1 MIESGQ
7 VLEKGLG
14 EYRNS
19 DRIWAS
25 TRRIQASTGKVIEL
39 GQVTEESEKVSEK

>member
-7 VLEKGLG
+7 VLEKGSS
-14 EYRNS
+14 EYRNN

-25 TRRIQASTGKVIEL
+25 TRRIRVSTRKVIES
-39 GQVTEESEKVSEK
+39 GQVLEEFWRVPEK